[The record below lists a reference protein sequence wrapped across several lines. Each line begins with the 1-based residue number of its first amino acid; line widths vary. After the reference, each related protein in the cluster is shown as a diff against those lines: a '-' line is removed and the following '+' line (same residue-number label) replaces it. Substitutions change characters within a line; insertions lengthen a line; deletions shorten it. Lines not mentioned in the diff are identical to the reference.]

1 MELDQIRKCYS
12 LKQISVDPRKLLLD
26 PHNPRIAL
34 LLEDPDILKQNSNIC
49 ADPVQK
55 AVLNVLK
62 RPEFEL
68 HKLVASIKQK
78 GFSPDGSQMI
88 VKKSGDHFIVLE
100 GNRRT
105 ASIRTLIA
113 EPSLISPAVR
123 ESLQTIDVQEF
134 TFQGAKEDIAERDVI
149 EMILGQIHISGK
161 LSWGAMER
169 ADYIYQS
176 FCRLAKINANNLGL
190 FDYDAHIAERVAE
203 TFDCSRKDVRK
214 SIIIA
219 RSYLQLRRMKAEVT
233 PQHFTLIDLAT
244 STRSVR
250 EQVFDLSE
258 EYFHF
263 SERGAEM
270 FARLCIEEDRIIHN
284 PDDFRILAKTAANG
298 DKDLLHD
305 AISGTKT
312 LEEVEERLGRVADR
326 EKFERQLRRAL
337 DIIQE
342 LPIDSFRGNQNE
354 KRIITRLC
362 TLVENRLKPLL

>member
-1 MELDQIRKCYS
+1 MELDQIRKCYR
-12 LKQISVDPRKLLLD
+12 LGPISVDPRKFILD

-34 LLEDPDILKQNSNIC
+34 LLEDPGILKPNVNLTLDS
-49 ADPVQK
+49 VQK

-68 HKLVASIKQK
+68 QKLVASIRLK

-88 VKKSGDHFIVLE
+88 VKKTGDHFIVLE

-105 ASIRTLIA
+105 AAIQTLLA

-134 TFQGAKEDIAERDVI
+134 TFLGAKEGIGERDVI

-176 FCRLAKINANNLGL
+176 FCRMAQINANNLGC
-190 FDYDAHIAERVAE
+190 FDYDVHTAGRVSE
-203 TFDCSRKDVRK
+203 TFDCSTKDVRK
-214 SIIIA
+214 SIMIA
-219 RSYLQLRRMKAEVT
+219 RNYMQLRRMGAEVT

-244 STRSVR
+244 CTRSVR
-250 EQVFDLSE
+250 EEIFDLSDD
-258 EYFHF
+258 YFHF
-263 SERGAEM
+263 TEDGAET

-284 PDDFRILAKTAANG
+284 PDDFRILAKTAATG
-298 DKDLLHD
+298 DKDLLQE
-305 AISGTKT
+305 AISGTRS
-312 LEEVEERLGRVADR
+312 LEEVEERLGQVADR
-326 EKFERQLRRAL
+326 EKFERQLRRAFE
-337 DIIQE
+337 IIKE
-342 LPIDSFRGNQNE
+342 LPMDSFRGNQDE

-362 TLVENRLKPLL
+362 TLVEGRLKPLL